1 MPETCY
7 MVYMTHMDHLTYM
20 VYLTY
25 MTYMTYISSRGAQ
38 TRRAPEASPSI
49 MRLSQD
55 FGNIFTNGKFT
66 DCSITCEGREFRC
79 HQNILAARSSVF
91 DAMFTHNMEEKI
103 SSRVD
108 IIDLDSET
116 VQDMITY
123 IYSGKVGEL
132 DGKATGLLSAAEK
145 YDLREL
151 KQLCED
157 SLCNNINTDNVLGKI
172 NIIII
177 CNSISKY

>member
-1 MPETCY
+1 
-7 MVYMTHMDHLTYM
+7 MTHMDHLTYM

-25 MTYMTYISSRGAQ
+25 MTYMTYISSRGVQ

-172 NIIII
+172 RIIII
-177 CNSISKY
+177 